1 MRLTMEW
8 LPVQIEKPRT
18 AQVVALVP
26 AYNEE
31 ADIAMTVESLLAQS
45 YPVSRIIVIANNC
58 TDRTA
63 AVARQAGAEVIEMP
77 NNPAKKAG
85 ALNVG
90 LAQVLPGLSDG
101 DYIICQ
107 DADGELSPDFVKNG
121 LAVFERRSNLGGLS
135 GAIVARKATN
145 TIETIQAIEYAR
157 GTRLMG
163 RKKGRVHVLS
173 GAATIFPVA
182 AFRAVAAARGSF
194 LPGPQGQYYTE
205 DSLTEDY
212 ELTLAIR
219 KLGYDTTSTKLCPV
233 VTDLM
238 RNVGE
243 LEQQRIRWY
252 RGALESLWIYGFNR
266 HTAFTWGGV
275 IFTLFVSLLFPASV
289 LALVFS
295 YLAWGLTPNLW
306 FFVLIPIFM
315 AEKVVA
321 ARRVSGQAVR
331 TAIVFV
337 PLWLYDNAMF
347 ILYWRALLN
356 ALRRSARVWN
366 T

>member
-1 MRLTMEW
+1 MTLTIETP
-8 LPVQIEKPRT
+8 PVQIEEPRA

-31 ADIAMTVESLLAQS
+31 ADIARTVQSLLKQS
-45 YPVSRIIVIANNC
+45 YPVARIIVIANNC

-77 NNPAKKAG
+77 DNPAKKAG
-85 ALNVG
+85 ALNEG
-90 LAQVLPGLSDG
+90 LAQVLPGLHDG
-101 DYIICQ
+101 DYIVCQ
-107 DADGELSPDFVKNG
+107 DADGELSADFVRNG
-121 LAVFERRSNLGGLS
+121 LAVFGRRGDLGGLS
-135 GAIVARKATN
+135 GAIVARTATN

-163 RKKGRVHVLS
+163 RRKGKVHVLS

-182 AFRAVAAARGSF
+182 VFRAVAAARGSV
-194 LPGPQGQYYTE
+194 LPGPQGQFYME

-238 RNVGE
+238 RTVDE
-243 LEQQRIRWY
+243 LEQQRVRWY
-252 RGALESLWIYGFNR
+252 RGALESLWLYGINR
-266 HTAFTWGGV
+266 HTASTWAGV
-275 IFTLFVSLLFPASV
+275 SFTLFVSLLFPAAL

-306 FFVLIPIFM
+306 FLILIPIFM
-315 AEKVVA
+315 VEKVVS
-321 ARRVSGQAVR
+321 ARRVSAHAVR
-331 TAIVFV
+331 TAITFV

-356 ALRRSARVWN
+356 ALRRSARVWI

>member
-1 MRLTMEW
+1 MTLTIEGP
-8 LPVQIEKPRT
+8 PVQIEKPDT
-18 AQVVALVP
+18 AQVVALIP

-31 ADIAMTVESLLAQS
+31 ADIAKTVESLLAQS

-58 TDRTA
+58 TDQTA

-77 NNPAKKAG
+77 DNPAKKAG
-85 ALNVG
+85 ALNEG
-90 LAQVLPGLSDG
+90 LSQVLPGLNDH

-107 DADGELSPDFVKNG
+107 DADGELSPGFVENA
-121 LAVFERRSNLGGLS
+121 LAVFERRGDLGGLS

-145 TIETIQAIEYAR
+145 TLETIQAIEYAR

-163 RKKGRVHVLS
+163 RKKGKVHVLS
-173 GAATIFPVA
+173 GAATIIPVA
-182 AFRAVAAARGSF
+182 TFRAVAGARGSV
-194 LPGPQGQYYTE
+194 LPGPQGQFYME

-233 VTDLM
+233 VTDIM
-238 RNVGE
+238 RDVSE
-243 LEQQRIRWY
+243 LEQQRTRWY

-266 HTAFTWGGV
+266 HTASTWGGV
-275 IFTLFVSLLFPASV
+275 IFTLFVSLLFPAAI
-289 LALVFS
+289 LALVLS
-295 YLAWGLTPNLW
+295 HLAWGLVPNLW
-306 FFVLIPIFM
+306 FLALIPIFM

-321 ARRVSGQAVR
+321 ARRVGTDAVR
-331 TAIVFV
+331 TAMVFV

-347 ILYWRALLN
+347 IVYWRALLN
-356 ALRRSARVWN
+356 ALRRSARVWI

>member
-1 MRLTMEW
+1 MSLTLDS
-8 LPVQIEKPRT
+8 LPVQIEQART
-18 AQVVALVP
+18 PQVVALVP

-31 ADIAMTVESLLAQS
+31 ADIARTVESLLAQS

-58 TDRTA
+58 SDRTA
-63 AVARQAGAEVIEMP
+63 AVAREAGAQVIEMP
-77 NNPAKKAG
+77 HNPAKKAG
-85 ALNVG
+85 ALNEG
-90 LAQVLPGLSDG
+90 LARVLPGLDDA
-101 DYIICQ
+101 DYVICQ
-107 DADGELSPDFVKNG
+107 DADGELSGDFVRNA
-121 LAVFERRSNLGGLS
+121 LAVFQRRPDVGGLS
-135 GAIVARKATN
+135 GAIVGRKATN

-163 RKKGRVHVLS
+163 RKKGKVHVLS

-182 AFRAVAAARGSF
+182 AFRAVAAARGSV
-194 LPGPQGQYYTE
+194 LPGKKGQYFTE

-219 KLGYDTTSTKLCPV
+219 TLGYDTTSTKHCPV

-238 RNVGE
+238 RTAAE

-252 RGALESLWIYGFNR
+252 RGALESLWIYGFTR
-266 HTAFTWGGV
+266 YTAATWGGV
-275 IFTLFVSLLFPASV
+275 IFTLFVSLLFPAGIM
-289 LALVFS
+289 ALVLSHF
-295 YLAWGLTPNLW
+295 LWGLSPNFW
-306 FFVLIPIFM
+306 FLCLIPVFI

-321 ARRVSGQAVR
+321 ARRVGPRAVR
-331 TAIVFV
+331 TALVFI

-356 ALRRSARVWN
+356 ALRRSARVWI